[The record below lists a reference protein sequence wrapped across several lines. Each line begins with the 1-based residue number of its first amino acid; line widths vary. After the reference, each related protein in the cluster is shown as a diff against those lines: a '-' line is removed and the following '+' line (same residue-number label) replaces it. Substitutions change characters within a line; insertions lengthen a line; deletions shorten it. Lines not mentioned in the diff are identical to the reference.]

1 MTEDVERLQDVL
13 NRIKQWCEAY
23 PSDIF
28 KPMTPDE
35 VIAVVK
41 ILKDHGHRADA
52 LYAEWGRHIL
62 VAIHL
67 MILEL
72 DDQ

>member
-1 MTEDVERLQDVL
+1 MTDDIEKLQDVL
-13 NRIKQWCEAY
+13 QRIKQWCEAY
-23 PSDIF
+23 PTDVF

-35 VIAVVK
+35 VKVAVK
-41 ILKDHGHRADA
+41 ILHDHGYRTSA
-52 LYAEWGRHIL
+52 LYAEWGRHML

-72 DDQ
+72 ED